1 MLLPPLWWEIINN
14 EKVAGG
20 KRGCGGRDNIL
31 EDGLSLFSYC
41 PLMIGFRCLH
51 ICRTFAFS
59 SFGFLLYCKALLS
72 FSPVVILWLDLG
84 LCCQSQFFH
93 FVARKFPSAKFS
105 TNVIFFLWMGLPLVL
120 ISDLFVIGLDIWY
133 SWDLTLFPE
142 SLFYW
147 VSFSLFRWWEF
158 EKDWGAISSKAVAQ
172 VESRLMV
179 KCQRVG
185 DLNLCQIGGR
195 PNAKGRS
202 QLSNKVKSSIDGG
215 NDCMIFQHW
224 AFTIWKIY
232 QIYHL
237 QMTNERVPEIET
249 VYVLNLPYLS
259 LPVAKP
265 QKVPAPLKRHD
276 IFYLAEL
283 KQ

>member
-41 PLMIGFRCLH
+41 PLMIGFHCLH

-59 SFGFLLYCKALLS
+59 SFGFLLYCMALLS

-84 LCCQSQFFH
+84 LYCLSQFFH

-147 VSFSLFRWWEF
+147 VSFSFQMMGIW
-158 EKDWGAISSKAVAQ
+158 K
-172 VESRLMV
+172 RL
-179 KCQRVG
+179 G
-185 DLNLCQIGGR
+185 
-195 PNAKGRS
+195 
-202 QLSNKVKSSIDGG
+202 SNFLKSSSSSWKQADG
-215 NDCMIFQHW
+215 
-224 AFTIWKIY
+224 
-232 QIYHL
+232 
-237 QMTNERVPEIET
+237 
-249 VYVLNLPYLS
+249 
-259 LPVAKP
+259 
-265 QKVPAPLKRHD
+265 
-276 IFYLAEL
+276 
-283 KQ
+283 